1 MLNNYAFNVITFII
15 IFITLLSRKLFYIIN
30 FILYFSIYDDDDVYS
45 LLLFTV
51 DLNEEYSGLFG
62 GVLEAQSL
70 FVNHSIHTILNLY
83 DKNTAH
89 PKSIVLIGH
98 SIVSLFS

>member
-1 MLNNYAFNVITFII
+1 MLNNYAFIVITFII

-30 FILYFSIYDDDDVYS
+30 FILYFSIYDDDVYS

>member
-30 FILYFSIYDDDDVYS
+30 FILYFSIYDDDVYS